1 MTTDPLAAQHAAARR
16 QGLSVGL
23 ATGIY
28 GVSFGALGI
37 AAGLDVWQTVAL
49 SLLLFTGGSQFAF
62 IGIIGAGGSPV
73 TAVATSTLLGIRNGL
88 YGLQLARV
96 LRLTGWRRTAAA
108 HLTIDESTAVALA
121 QEHPEVQRTGFW
133 AGGLGVFTFW
143 NLSTLIGAVVGNAIG
158 DPRVWGLDAAAAAAF
173 VGLIWPRLRDRTGQ
187 VTAALA
193 AAIALIAF
201 APTPAGVP
209 VLLAALAAVVVGLI
223 DSAPSRARDIE
234 QPEGDLL

>member
-108 HLTIDESTAVALA
+108 HVTIDESTAVALA

>member
-1 MTTDPLAAQHAAARR
+1 MTTDPLVVEHAAARR

-37 AAGLDVWQTVAL
+37 AAGLDLWQTVAL

-62 IGIIGAGGSPV
+62 IGIISAGGNPV
-73 TAVATSTLLGIRNGL
+73 TAVVTSTLLGIRNGL

-96 LRLTGWRRTAAA
+96 LRLTGWRRAAAA

-121 QEHPEVQRTGFW
+121 QQDPAVQRTGFW

-143 NLSTLIGAVVGNAIG
+143 NLSTLVGAVVGNAIG

-173 VGLIWPRLRDRTGQ
+173 VGLIWPRLRDRTGR

-201 APTPAGVP
+201 GPTSAGVP

-223 DSAPSRARDIE
+223 SSAPSRARDLE

>member
-108 HLTIDESTAVALA
+108 HVTIDESTAVALA

-193 AAIALIAF
+193 AAIALIAC

>member
-108 HLTIDESTAVALA
+108 HVTIDESTAVALA

-143 NLSTLIGAVVGNAIG
+143 NLSTLIGAVVGNAIA

>member
-37 AAGLDVWQTVAL
+37 AAGLDMWQTVAL

-108 HLTIDESTAVALA
+108 HVTIDESTAVALA

-201 APTPAGVP
+201 AQTPAGVP

>member
-1 MTTDPLAAQHAAARR
+1 MTIDPLAAQHAAARR

-108 HLTIDESTAVALA
+108 HVTIDESTAVALA

-223 DSAPSRARDIE
+223 DSAPSRALDIE

>member
-1 MTTDPLAAQHAAARR
+1 MPTDPLALEHTAARR

-28 GVSFGALGI
+28 GISFGALGI
-37 AAGLDVWQTVAL
+37 AAGLDLWQTVAL

-62 IGIIGAGGSPV
+62 IGIISAGGNPV
-73 TAVATSTLLGIRNGL
+73 TAVVTSTLLGIRNGL

-96 LRLTGWRRTAAA
+96 LRLTGWRRAAAA

-121 QEHPEVQRTGFW
+121 QEDPAVQRTGFW

-173 VGLIWPRLRDRTGQ
+173 VALIWPRLRDRTGQ

-201 APTPAGVP
+201 APTPAGIP
-209 VLLAALAAVVVGLI
+209 VLLAALAAVVIGLI
-223 DSAPSRARDIE
+223 SSAPSRARDLE

>member
-1 MTTDPLAAQHAAARR
+1 MSEPGPAGHAAARR
-16 QGLSVGL
+16 QGLSVGV
-23 ATGIY
+23 ATGVY
-28 GVSFGALGI
+28 GVSFGALGV
-37 AAGLDVWQTVAL
+37 AGGLDVWQTAAL

-62 IGIIGAGGSPV
+62 VGIIGSGGNPV

-96 LRLTGWRRTAAA
+96 LGLRGWRRVAAA
-108 HLTIDESTAVALA
+108 HVTIDESTAVALA
-121 QEHPEVQRTGFW
+121 QEHPATQRTGFW
-133 AGGLGVFTFW
+133 AGGLGVFAFW
-143 NLSTLIGAVVGNAIG
+143 NVSTLVGAFAGTAIG

-173 VGLIWPRLRDRTGQ
+173 VGLIWPRLRDRTGR

-193 AAIALIAF
+193 AAIALISF
-201 APTPAGVP
+201 APTPAGIP
-209 VLLAALAAVVVGLI
+209 VLLAAVAAVVIGLI

>member
-1 MTTDPLAAQHAAARR
+1 MTTDPLAAQHATARR

-108 HLTIDESTAVALA
+108 HVTIDESTAVALA

-193 AAIALIAF
+193 AAIALVAF

>member
-1 MTTDPLAAQHAAARR
+1 MSAAPFAAEHAAARR

-23 ATGIY
+23 ATGVY
-28 GVSFGALGI
+28 GVSFGALNI

-49 SLLLFTGGSQFAF
+49 SLLLFTGGSQFALV
-62 IGIIGAGGSPV
+62 GIIASGGSSV

-96 LRLTGWRRTAAA
+96 LRLLGWRRAAAA

-121 QEHPEVQRTGFW
+121 QEQPEVQRTGFW
-133 AGGLGVFTFW
+133 AAGLGVYAFW
-143 NLSTLIGAVVGNAIG
+143 NLSTLVGALVGNAIG

-173 VGLIWPRLRDRTGQ
+173 VALIWPRLKDRTGQ

-193 AAIALIAF
+193 AAIALISF
-201 APTPAGVP
+201 APMPAGVP
-209 VLLAALAAVVVGLI
+209 VLLAAIAAIVIGLA
-223 DSAPSRARDIE
+223 SAGPSSAHDIE

>member
-108 HLTIDESTAVALA
+108 HVTIDESTAVALA

-223 DSAPSRARDIE
+223 DSAPSRAHDIE

>member
-1 MTTDPLAAQHAAARR
+1 MPTDPLALEHTAARR

-28 GVSFGALGI
+28 GISFGALGI
-37 AAGLDVWQTVAL
+37 AAGLDLWQTVAL

-62 IGIIGAGGSPV
+62 IGIISAGGNPV
-73 TAVATSTLLGIRNGL
+73 TAVVTSTLLGIRNGL

-96 LRLTGWRRTAAA
+96 LRLTGWRRAAAA

-121 QEHPEVQRTGFW
+121 QEDPAVQRTGFW

-201 APTPAGVP
+201 APTPAGIP
-209 VLLAALAAVVVGLI
+209 VLLAALAAVVIGLI
-223 DSAPSRARDIE
+223 SSAPSRARDLE

>member
-16 QGLSVGL
+16 QGVSVGL

-108 HLTIDESTAVALA
+108 HVTIDESTAVALA

>member
-1 MTTDPLAAQHAAARR
+1 MTTGPLAAQHADARR

-28 GVSFGALGI
+28 GISFGALGV

-62 IGIIGAGGSPV
+62 IGIIGSGGNPI
-73 TAVATSTLLGIRNGL
+73 TAVTTSTLLGIRNGL

-96 LRLTGWRRTAAA
+96 LELTGWRRAAAA

-121 QEHPEVQRTGFW
+121 QEDPSVQRTGFW
-133 AGGLGVFTFW
+133 AGGLGVFVFW
-143 NLSTLIGAVVGNAIG
+143 NLTTLIGAIVGNAIG

-173 VGLIWPRLRDRTGQ
+173 VGLIWPRLKDRTGR

-193 AAIALIAF
+193 AGIALIAF
-201 APTPAGVP
+201 IPTPAGVP
-209 VLLAALAAVVVGLI
+209 VLLAALAAVIVGLAT
-223 DSAPSRARDIE
+223 STPSRARDIE
-234 QPEGDLL
+234 QPEGDIL

>member
-1 MTTDPLAAQHAAARR
+1 MTTDPLVVEHAAARR

-37 AAGLDVWQTVAL
+37 AAGLDLWQTVAL

-62 IGIIGAGGSPV
+62 IGIISAGGNPV
-73 TAVATSTLLGIRNGL
+73 TAVVTSTLLGIRNGL

-96 LRLTGWRRTAAA
+96 LRLTGWRRAAAA

-121 QEHPEVQRTGFW
+121 QEDPAVQRTGFW

-173 VGLIWPRLRDRTGQ
+173 VALIWPRLRDRTGQ

-201 APTPAGVP
+201 APTPAGIP
-209 VLLAALAAVVVGLI
+209 VLLAALAAVVIGLI
-223 DSAPSRARDIE
+223 SSAPSRARDLE